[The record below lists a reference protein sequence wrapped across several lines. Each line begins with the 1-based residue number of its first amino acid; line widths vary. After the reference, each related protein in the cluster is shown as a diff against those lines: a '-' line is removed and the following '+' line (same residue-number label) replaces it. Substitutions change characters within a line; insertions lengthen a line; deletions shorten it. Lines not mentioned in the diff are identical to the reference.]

1 MGCLLR
7 DHNGTF
13 ILSARERLAC
23 FPAPE
28 LAEALAVRR
37 ALTVSKD
44 HGVHKVLLIS
54 DCMSLIHRILS
65 RVTDR
70 FALGAVIVDIK
81 TLATDFESSSFS
93 FSSRKMNVVAH
104 TLARNAES
112 LVCNISVGV
121 VPELIR
127 NELCSD
133 VICLIKT
140 IFSQKKRFGFFFEKK
155 RFGLLS
161 CT

>member
-1 MGCLLR
+1 
-7 DHNGTF
+7 
-13 ILSARERLAC
+13 
-23 FPAPE
+23 
-28 LAEALAVRR
+28 
-37 ALTVSKD
+37 
-44 HGVHKVLLIS
+44 
-54 DCMSLIHRILS
+54 MSLIHRILS

-121 VPELIR
+121 APGHFVMMLFDRCRPHSL
-127 NELCSD
+127 
-133 VICLIKT
+133 K
-140 IFSQKKRFGFFFEKK
+140 EKE
-155 RFGLLS
+155 
-161 CT
+161 CTVKDF